1 MLHARVARRDAR
13 PRHQQWHAHRRLE
26 VDDLSPQAVMAGH
39 LAVVAG
45 VDDDGV
51 VEQSGGIQ
59 PAHQLTDEVVD
70 EVDAGV
76 VRLTRAELLLGGQ
89 ILAYLLGETAARVV
103 VEPVRE
109 VGRQLH
115 RRHAVA
121 IAPDVAAGG
130 GERRVR
136 AAVGGAQEPRG
147 LRLGVLML
155 QEKRQRLARDHVL
168 LQQALRDLRD
178 ARSRRPGVDGE
189 EVDGVDL
196 MAQPVAQVAVR
207 AVLEPLHL
215 VGAAEVHLADQAG
228 PVAVRGEVAGPRDV
242 LGKDHPV
249 VVPGSAAVRVL
260 GGHQAHARRR
270 AHRAG
275 AQRRVELHRIG
286 GDRVQRLG
294 AHDRVSGEAGY
305 ERRVLVGKQQQDVRS
320 SCRLG
325 CHRFSSAPGQAGP
338 KYWLNFAA

>member
-1 MLHARVARRDAR
+1 MT
-13 PRHQQWHAHRRLE
+13 
-26 VDDLSPQAVMAGH
+26 GH

-59 PAHQLTDEVVD
+59 PAHQLTDAVVD

-89 ILAYLLGETAARVV
+89 VLAYLLGEAAARIV

-109 VGRQLH
+109 VSRQLD
-115 RRHAVA
+115 RRYAVA

-136 AAVGGAQEPRG
+136 AAVGRAQEPRG
-147 LRLGVLML
+147 VRLGVLML
-155 QEKRQRLARDHVL
+155 QQEGQRLARDHVL
-168 LQQALRDLRD
+168 LQEALRDLRD

-196 MAQPVAQVAVR
+196 MAQPVAQIAVR

-228 PVAVRGEVAGPRDV
+228 PVAVRGEVAGPVTCSGKITQWLFQAAQRCASLAVIRHMRDGV
-242 LGKDHPV
+242 HTGLAHSAV
-249 VVPGSAAVRVL
+249 SNCTASAAIASSAWVRTIASPAKRIPA
-260 GGHQAHARRR
+260 AHA
-270 AHRAG
+270 
-275 AQRRVELHRIG
+275 
-286 GDRVQRLG
+286 DR
-294 AHDRVSGEAGY
+294 
-305 ERRVLVGKQQQDVRS
+305 
-320 SCRLG
+320 
-325 CHRFSSAPGQAGP
+325 
-338 KYWLNFAA
+338 